1 MTLEDN
7 MPEINDKNINI
18 PLVLNIEED
27 IKIPQ
32 DTVDNRK
39 EIIDSGS
46 NKKIINYGR
55 PQLNLDIEELNA
67 QQRKIDKDNLAVIAT
82 SFAKGEID
90 EEARHYLMQYYRDGT
105 AVYEH
110 FKESLNGLF
119 GTQPKSI
126 KYINLLTGDIDNDTP
141 YFNEHVGP
149 QNTMMYE
156 YEINAPWRLENQ
168 IPGAG
173 GEKISIKVIMPK
185 MKSIERVL
193 EKVRKGGKYDLE
205 RQAELKKLEAGQPAD
220 QAKLRTPIQKL
231 KDVLRCTIL
240 APRYDDITA
249 LYNYGLEMG
258 KTSKSSRPSKYLDN
272 DVKNAAAFF
281 KNIKNYRDM
290 KTYLHVP
297 DQNGERLFGEVQYK
311 TEVQFFM
318 ADIKT
323 HLEYEQARK
332 YQQMFYESLTEGD
345 KKLLNTKI
353 YLCLLNIQ
361 KLNSQSFERYNLSVL
376 QDMRKMEDKLK
387 ASGCSPTADGTYP
400 LCKQLL
406 DKNLLVRS
414 SMALMDNSFSKS
426 PAWVRDIYR
435 RYYKNIDAKYLV
447 DLRKDKSCQR

>member
-1 MTLEDN
+1 MSKIDDN
-7 MPEINDKNINI
+7 DNNIS
-18 PLVLNIEED
+18 LVLNIEED

-32 DTVDNRK
+32 DTVDDRK
-39 EIIDSGS
+39 EIIDTG
-46 NKKIINYGR
+46 NNNEIENYGR
-55 PQLNLDIEELNA
+55 PCLDLDIEQL
-67 QQRKIDKDNLAVIAT
+67 QSHQKQIDSNNLSVIAA

-90 EEARHYLMQYYRDGT
+90 KETCDYLIRHYIDGT
-105 AVYEH
+105 AVYEN

-119 GTQPKSI
+119 GSQPKSI
-126 KYINLLTGDIDNDTP
+126 RYINLLTGKIDNDTP

-149 QNTMMYE
+149 QTTMIYE

-168 IPGAG
+168 IPGAAA
-173 GEKISIKVIMPK
+173 EKISIKVILPK

-205 RQAELKKLEAGQPAD
+205 RQAELKKLANGLPAD
-220 QAKLRTPIQKL
+220 KAKLRTPLQKL

-249 LYNYGLEMG
+249 LYAYGLDTQ

-297 DQNGERLFGEVQYK
+297 DKNGDRLFGEVQYK
-311 TEVQFFM
+311 TEIQFFM

-323 HLEYEQARK
+323 HLEYEKARK
-332 YQQMFYESLTEGD
+332 YQQMFFGALTEGD
-345 KKLLNTKI
+345 KQVLNTKI

-376 QDMRKMEDKLK
+376 QDMRKMEDRLK
-387 ASGCSPTADGTYP
+387 TSGCRPSADGTYP
-400 LCKQLL
+400 LCKKLL

-414 SMALMDNSFSKS
+414 SSALMDDSFSSS
-426 PAWVRDIYR
+426 PAWVRDVYR
-435 RYYKNIDAKYLV
+435 RYYQNVNAKYLV
-447 DLRKDKSCQR
+447 DLRKNKKQKM